1 MSDLTLQYKKIFF
14 LGYCMEIDYGAIGS
28 RIRAY
33 RLNCGLSQEV
43 LSERA
48 DVTPAHFSHI
58 ERGNTKP
65 SLPTL
70 IRIANAL
77 DVSIDDLLCDNL
89 NKSQHVR
96 VKDVDHLLADCSN
109 QEIKALTEILTA
121 AKKALR
127 SLE

>member
-1 MSDLTLQYKKIFF
+1 M
-14 LGYCMEIDYGAIGS
+14 GIDYAAIGR
-28 RIRAY
+28 RIREY
-33 RLNCGLSQEV
+33 RLAHGLSQEV
-43 LSERA
+43 LSERS

-77 DVSIDDLLCDNL
+77 EITIDDLLCDNVE
-89 NKSQHVR
+89 KSRHVR
-96 VKDVDHLLADCSN
+96 VRDVDRLLEDCTP
-109 QEIKALTEILTA
+109 QEIKALTEILAA

-127 SLE
+127 SLS

>member
-1 MSDLTLQYKKIFF
+1 M
-14 LGYCMEIDYGAIGS
+14 GVDYAAIGR
-28 RIRAY
+28 RIRQY
-33 RLNCGLSQEV
+33 RLERDLSQEV
-43 LSERA
+43 LSEKS

-77 DVSIDDLLCDNL
+77 EISIDDLLCDNVE
-89 NKSQHVR
+89 KSRHVR
-96 VKDVDHLLADCSN
+96 VRDVDRLLEDCTP
-109 QEIKALTEILTA
+109 QEIKALTEILAA

-127 SLE
+127 SL

>member
-1 MSDLTLQYKKIFF
+1 
-14 LGYCMEIDYGAIGS
+14 MEIDYHAIGL

-33 RLNCGLSQEV
+33 RQERGVSQEV
-43 LSERA
+43 LSEWS

-58 ERGNTKP
+58 ECGNTKP

-77 DVSIDDLLCDNL
+77 DVSIDDLLCDNVE
-89 NKSQHVR
+89 KSRHVR
-96 VKDVDHLLADCSN
+96 VKDVDSLLEDCTM
-109 QEIKALTEILTA
+109 QEIKALTEILAA

-127 SLE
+127 SL

>member
-1 MSDLTLQYKKIFF
+1 MD
-14 LGYCMEIDYGAIGS
+14 IDYRAIGN

-33 RLNCGLSQEV
+33 RRERKLSQEF
-43 LSERA
+43 LSELA

-70 IRIANAL
+70 LRIANAL
-77 DVSIDDLLCDNL
+77 GVSLDDLVCDNL
-89 NKSQHVR
+89 EKSSHVR
-96 VKDVDHLLADCSN
+96 VRDVGGLLEDCSA
-109 QEIKALTEILTA
+109 QELKALAEILAA

-127 SLE
+127 GLSGTEE

>member
-1 MSDLTLQYKKIFF
+1 M
-14 LGYCMEIDYGAIGS
+14 GIDYVAIGR
-28 RIRAY
+28 RIRQY
-33 RLNCGLSQEV
+33 RLEHDLSQEA
-43 LSERA
+43 LSEIS

-77 DVSIDDLLCDNL
+77 EITIDDLLCDNVE
-89 NKSQHVR
+89 KSRHVR
-96 VKDVDHLLADCSN
+96 VRDVDRLLEDCTP
-109 QEIKALTEILTA
+109 QEIKALTEILAA

-127 SLE
+127 SLS

>member
-1 MSDLTLQYKKIFF
+1 
-14 LGYCMEIDYGAIGS
+14 MEINYVAIGN
-28 RIRAY
+28 RIRQY
-33 RLNCGLSQEV
+33 RLAKNLSQET

-48 DVTPAHFSHI
+48 NVTPAHFSHI

-77 DVSIDDLLCDNL
+77 NVSIDDLLCDNVE
-89 NKSQHVR
+89 KSRHVR
-96 VKDVDHLLADCSN
+96 IRDVDRLLEDCTQ
-109 QEIKALTEILTA
+109 QEIRALTEILTA

-127 SLE
+127 SL

>member
-1 MSDLTLQYKKIFF
+1 MD
-14 LGYCMEIDYGAIGS
+14 IDYRAIGS

-33 RLNCGLSQEV
+33 RLERKLSQEL
-43 LSERA
+43 LSELA

-70 IRIANAL
+70 LRIANAL
-77 DVSIDDLLCDNL
+77 GVSLDDLVCDNL
-89 NKSQHVR
+89 EKSSHVR
-96 VKDVDHLLADCSN
+96 VKDVDGLLEDCSAE
-109 QEIKALTEILTA
+109 EIKALAEILAA

-127 SLE
+127 GLSGLEK

>member
-1 MSDLTLQYKKIFF
+1 M
-14 LGYCMEIDYGAIGS
+14 GIDYVAIGR
-28 RIRAY
+28 RIRQY
-33 RLNCGLSQEV
+33 RLERKLSQEV
-43 LSERA
+43 LSEMA

-77 DVSIDDLLCDNL
+77 EITIDDLLCDNVE
-89 NKSQHVR
+89 KSRHVR
-96 VKDVDHLLADCSN
+96 VRDVDRLLEDCTP
-109 QEIKALTEILTA
+109 QEIRALTEILAA

-127 SLE
+127 SL

>member
-1 MSDLTLQYKKIFF
+1 
-14 LGYCMEIDYGAIGS
+14 MEIDYVAIGR

-33 RLNCGLSQEV
+33 RLERKLSQEM
-43 LSERA
+43 LSEKA

-77 DVSIDDLLCDNL
+77 NVSLDDLLCDNL
-89 NKSQHVR
+89 NKSLHVR
-96 VKDVDHLLADCSN
+96 VKDVNDLLSDCTI
-109 QEIKALTEILTA
+109 QEIKALTEILST

-127 SLE
+127 SL

>member
-1 MSDLTLQYKKIFF
+1 MD
-14 LGYCMEIDYGAIGS
+14 IDYRAIGN

-33 RLNCGLSQEV
+33 RLERKLSQEL
-43 LSERA
+43 LSEMA

-70 IRIANAL
+70 LRIANAL
-77 DVSIDDLLCDNL
+77 GVSLDDLVCDNLKKSSHVRIKDIDDLLE
-89 NKSQHVR
+89 
-96 VKDVDHLLADCSN
+96 DCSA
-109 QEIKALTEILTA
+109 QEIKALAEILAA

-127 SLE
+127 GLSDQKR